1 MADLLSMTRLLRP
14 ASLFALLGTLALLA
28 GCGGSSGSDATAVSG
43 EPISFEQLSQ
53 AATTSADASSGRFS
67 FAMETTMPG
76 TKEPFAFTGDGAFDA
91 EGNRV
96 QLSVDFSAFAQLL
109 GGMFSGLGG
118 QGAGAG
124 PDFGDPD
131 AWKIDAV
138 QDGTVFYMRFPAL
151 ASELPAGKSWVRM
164 DLAKAGRAQGFDL
177 TGLENLTSND
187 PRQMLDV
194 LRAASDEIE
203 TVGPEVLDGVSTTH
217 YRAQVDLAEY
227 AKLGLAKGADA
238 NSMLDDVL
246 KQSGLESMP
255 VDVWLDDAGLVRKVE
270 MTFSGAP
277 PGSTESLD
285 ASMRF
290 ELSDYGEPV
299 AVDVPPAAEVVDTAT
314 LD

>member
-1 MADLLSMTRLLRP
+1 
-14 ASLFALLGTLALLA
+14 
-28 GCGGSSGSDATAVSG
+28 
-43 EPISFEQLSQ
+43 
-53 AATTSADASSGRFS
+53 
-67 FAMETTMPG
+67 MPG

-91 EGNRV
+91 EANRV

-109 GGMFSGLGG
+109 GGMFSGLG
-118 QGAGAG
+118 QGTGG

-164 DLAKAGRAQGFDL
+164 DLAKAGRAQGFDFA
-177 TGLENLTSND
+177 GLENLTSND
-187 PRQMLDV
+187 PRKMLDV

-203 TVGPEVLDGVSTTH
+203 TVGSEDLDGVSTTH

-227 AKLGLAKGADA
+227 AKLGLAKGADTK
-238 NSMLDDVL
+238 SMLDDVL
-246 KQSGLESMP
+246 KQSGLASMP

-277 PGSTESLD
+277 PGSTESARRVD
-285 ASMRF
+285 ALRALRLRRGRRSGR
-290 ELSDYGEPV
+290 
-299 AVDVPPAAEVVDTAT
+299 PARGASHRRVRARLGGAAGV
-314 LD
+314 